1 MPSSF
6 ESSLKSLMVGIGHL
20 IEKIIGEAH
29 KAKVSVGGR
38 SGLKPIL
45 SLEGQLLP
53 AKISQMIAFATERV
67 CTPLIPN
74 LKGQVAV
81 EIGESP
87 HLFLSR
93 FVAQQ
98 ARVPLGC
105 EIKSSSTSRQGDS
118 SHGYLVR
125 GAPAHLPLEK
135 DFFEYV
141 AARLATHLQ
150 GDIVKAIKE
159 IGRVT
164 SPGGQ
169 GFFIDFHPFGLYA
182 KSGGDRLR
190 PVESTVHGVEDYYK
204 VFRSAGLRV
213 VDIRESFIDESFRTL
228 FEGEEIQAYR
238 NVKGTPLLIFIFFFK
253 PRTKQ
258 E

>member
-20 IEKIIGEAH
+20 IEKIIGEAQ

-45 SLEGQLLP
+45 SLESQFLP
-53 AKISQMIAFATERV
+53 AKVSQIITVAIERV

-81 EIGESP
+81 EIGEGP

-93 FVAQQ
+93 FIGQQ
-98 ARVPLGC
+98 ARVPVGC
-105 EIKSSSTSRQGDS
+105 EIKSSPVSRQGDS
-118 SHGYLVR
+118 SRGYLVR
-125 GAPAHLPLEK
+125 GVPASLPFDK

-141 AARLATHLQ
+141 VARLATHLQ
-150 GDIVKAIKE
+150 GDIIRAIKE

-169 GFFIDFHPFGLYA
+169 GFLVDFHPFGLYA

-190 PVESTVHGVEDYYK
+190 PVESTIRGIEDYYK
-204 VFRSAGLRV
+204 VFRSAGLRI
-213 VDIRESFIDESFRTL
+213 VDIRESFIDESFRNL
-228 FEGEEIQAYR
+228 FEGEEIQSYR
-238 NVKGTPLLIFIFFFK
+238 NVKGTPMVIFIFFFK